1 MLWQI
6 SFDLQCSKLAI
17 HPTLY
22 TFVYDLIMTPINFHS
37 KRVNVYWVNCFIYV
51 KCPNNEDFLCY
62 WNHVYILANFHN
74 PWKIHFFFIF
84 RDFGESSLF
93 SVKKKLL
100 LICGGSDD
108 ISLSTDSYVVH
119 FEQVILVSSSGQA
132 SSSSILHQKSIT
144 VPVVKTTSSLGGT
157 HNQKSSNILP
167 NSGGSSH
174 ANLGNIVT
182 MATSMSSNAP
192 ASKCNTH
199 IVTCTMYLE
208 SLVQCLSLVLEVKR
222 FKYSLSNLH
231 LYNFRFFIHSCHI
244 IHYDLFNTNG
254 QHPETSPQ
262 DSS

>member
-1 MLWQI
+1 MRTFFVIEIMCIYWPI
-6 SFDLQCSKLAI
+6 SITRGRSI
-17 HPTLY
+17 
-22 TFVYDLIMTPINFHS
+22 
-37 KRVNVYWVNCFIYV
+37 
-51 KCPNNEDFLCY
+51 
-62 WNHVYILANFHN
+62 
-74 PWKIHFFFIF
+74 FFFIF

-108 ISLSTDSYVVH
+108 ISLSTDSYMVH

-157 HNQKSSNILP
+157 HSQKSSNILP

>member
-1 MLWQI
+1 M
-6 SFDLQCSKLAI
+6 
-17 HPTLY
+17 
-22 TFVYDLIMTPINFHS
+22 
-37 KRVNVYWVNCFIYV
+37 
-51 KCPNNEDFLCY
+51 
-62 WNHVYILANFHN
+62 
-74 PWKIHFFFIF
+74 
-84 RDFGESSLF
+84 
-93 SVKKKLL
+93 
-100 LICGGSDD
+100 
-108 ISLSTDSYVVH
+108 VH

-157 HNQKSSNILP
+157 HSHQKSSNILP